1 MALQESRMS
10 HVTSVIGTGQGVDPD
25 TNEKIRIPD
34 PLFLIETWDDRLKN
48 ALERANSKGGFI
60 IVFF

>member
-1 MALQESRMS
+1 MS

-48 ALERANSKGGFI
+48 ALERANSKRGFI
-60 IVFF
+60 IAFF